1 MLNKKIK
8 IKIKACFKAVRPY
21 HAIKNIL
28 LFIPIFVGHQYFN
41 TSAIKNGFLGFFI
54 FCLLASSAY
63 LINDLVDLEN
73 DKQHLKKQKRPFAS
87 GQLSPKIGY
96 ILAPLLATV
105 ALSLAIL
112 LPLNFLIIAIAYYC
126 LTLLYTFFIK
136 QIKWLDA
143 ILLAF
148 LYSIRV
154 FAGMTLIENGFS
166 FWLIFFVLSL
176 FFSLALLKRYAELTT
191 LQTRNKL
198 SILGRAYKIKD
209 KIKLALLGYISGYI
223 SVLVFIFYI
232 YSAKAHLFYR
242 TPLLLWLV
250 CPCLFI
256 WLNHMWQFAQEGK
269 IDDDPVIFTIKNKC
283 SWAFLA
289 LIVIISVLATEFKLP
304 FYSF

>member
-1 MLNKKIK
+1 MLNKKNK
-8 IKIKACFKAVRPY
+8 IKIKACFQAVRPY

-28 LFIPIFVGHQYFN
+28 LFIPLFVGHQYFN
-41 TSAIKNGFLGFFI
+41 ISAIKNSFLGFFV

-73 DKQHLKKQKRPFAS
+73 DKEHLKKQKRPFAS
-87 GQLSPKIGY
+87 GELSHKIGY
-96 ILAPLLATV
+96 ILAPLLAIV
-105 ALSLAIL
+105 ALSFARL
-112 LPLNFLIIAIAYYC
+112 LPINFLIIAIAYYC

-148 LYSIRV
+148 LYSIRI

-166 FWLIFFVLSL
+166 FWLIFFVLFL

-191 LQTRNKL
+191 LQIKNKL
-198 SILGRAYKIKD
+198 SILGRAYKIND
-209 KIKLALLGYISGYI
+209 KIKLVLLGHISGYL
-223 SVLVFIFYI
+223 SVLVFIFYL

-256 WLNHMWQFAQEGK
+256 WLNHMWQFAREGK
-269 IDDDPVIFTIKNKC
+269 IDDDPVIFTIKSRY
-283 SWAFLA
+283 SWVFLA
-289 LIVIISVLATEFKLP
+289 LIVIISILATEIKLP
-304 FYSF
+304 F

>member
-1 MLNKKIK
+1 MLNKKNK
-8 IKIKACFKAVRPY
+8 IKIKACFQAVRPY

-28 LFIPIFVGHQYFN
+28 LFIPLFVGHQYFN
-41 TSAIKNGFLGFFI
+41 ISAIKNSFLGFFV

-73 DKQHLKKQKRPFAS
+73 DKEHLKKQKRPFAS
-87 GQLSPKIGY
+87 GELSHKIGY
-96 ILAPLLATV
+96 ILAPLLAIV
-105 ALSLAIL
+105 ALSFARL
-112 LPLNFLIIAIAYYC
+112 LPINFLIIAIAYYC

-148 LYSIRV
+148 LYSVRV

-166 FWLIFFVLSL
+166 FWLIFFVLFL

-191 LQTRNKL
+191 LQIKNKL
-198 SILGRAYKIKD
+198 SILGRAYKIND
-209 KIKLALLGYISGYI
+209 KIKLVLLGHISGYL
-223 SVLVFIFYI
+223 SVLVFIFYL

-256 WLNHMWQFAQEGK
+256 WLNHMWQFAREGK
-269 IDDDPVIFTIKNKC
+269 IDDDPVIFTIKSRY
-283 SWAFLA
+283 SWVFLA
-289 LIVIISVLATEFKLP
+289 LIVIISILATEIKLP
-304 FYSF
+304 F

>member
-1 MLNKKIK
+1 MLNKKNK
-8 IKIKACFKAVRPY
+8 IMIKACFQAVRPY

-28 LFIPIFVGHQYFN
+28 LFIPLFLGHQYFN
-41 TSAIKNGFLGFFI
+41 TSAIKNSFLGFFI

-87 GQLSPKIGY
+87 GQLSHKTGY
-96 ILAPLLATV
+96 VLAPLLAII
-105 ALSLAIL
+105 ALSFAIL
-112 LPLNFLIIAIAYYC
+112 LPINFLIIAITYYC

-148 LYSIRV
+148 LYSIRI

-176 FFSLALLKRYAELTT
+176 FFSLALLKRYAELTI
-191 LQTRNKL
+191 LQTKNEL
-198 SILGRAYKIKD
+198 SILGRAYKIND
-209 KIKLALLGYISGYI
+209 KIKLTLLGHISGYI

-242 TPLLLWLV
+242 TPLLLWLI

-256 WLNHMWQFAQEGK
+256 WLNHMWQFAREGK
-269 IDDDPVIFTIKNKC
+269 IDDDPVIFTIKSRC
-283 SWAFLA
+283 SWVFLA
-289 LIVIISVLATEFKLP
+289 LIVIISVLATEIKL
-304 FYSF
+304 SF

>member
-1 MLNKKIK
+1 MLNKKNK
-8 IKIKACFKAVRPY
+8 IKIKACFQAVRPY

-28 LFIPIFVGHQYFN
+28 LFIPLLVGHQYFN
-41 TSAIKNGFLGFFI
+41 ASAIKNIFLGFFI

-87 GQLSPKIGY
+87 EQLSHKIGF
-96 ILAPLLATV
+96 ILAPLLAII
-105 ALSLAIL
+105 ALSFAML
-112 LPLNFLIIAIAYYC
+112 LPINFLIIAIAYYC

-154 FAGMTLIENGFS
+154 LAGMTLIENGFS

-191 LQTRNKL
+191 SQTKNKL
-198 SILGRAYKIKD
+198 SILGRAYKIND
-209 KIKLALLGYISGYI
+209 AIKLALLGHISGYI

-232 YSAKAHLFYR
+232 YSAKAQLFYR

-256 WLNHMWQFAQEGK
+256 WLNHMWQFAREGK
-269 IDDDPVIFTIKNKC
+269 IDDDPVIFTVKSRC
-283 SWAFLA
+283 SWVFLA
-289 LIVIISVLATEFKLP
+289 LIVIISVLATEIKLP
-304 FYSF
+304 F

>member
-1 MLNKKIK
+1 VLNKKNK
-8 IKIKACFKAVRPY
+8 IKIKACFQAVRPY

-28 LFIPIFVGHQYFN
+28 LFIPLFVGHQYFN
-41 TSAIKNGFLGFFI
+41 ISAIKNSFLGFFV

-73 DKQHLKKQKRPFAS
+73 DKEHLKKQKRPFAS
-87 GQLSPKIGY
+87 GELSHKIGY
-96 ILAPLLATV
+96 ILAPLLAIV
-105 ALSLAIL
+105 ALSFARL
-112 LPLNFLIIAIAYYC
+112 LPINFLIIAIAYYC

-148 LYSIRV
+148 LYSVRV

-166 FWLIFFVLSL
+166 FWLIFFVLFL

-191 LQTRNKL
+191 LQIKNKL
-198 SILGRAYKIKD
+198 SILGRAYKIND
-209 KIKLALLGYISGYI
+209 KIKLVLLGHISGYL
-223 SVLVFIFYI
+223 SVLVFIFYL

-256 WLNHMWQFAQEGK
+256 WLNHMWQFAREGK
-269 IDDDPVIFTIKNKC
+269 IDDDPVIFTIKSRY
-283 SWAFLA
+283 SWVFLA
-289 LIVIISVLATEFKLP
+289 LIVIISILATEIKLP
-304 FYSF
+304 F

>member
-1 MLNKKIK
+1 MLNKKNK
-8 IKIKACFKAVRPY
+8 IKIKACFQAVRPY

-28 LFIPIFVGHQYFN
+28 LFIPLFVGHQYFN
-41 TSAIKNGFLGFFI
+41 ISAIKNSFLGFFV

-73 DKQHLKKQKRPFAS
+73 DKEHLKKQKRPFAS
-87 GQLSPKIGY
+87 GELSHKIGY
-96 ILAPLLATV
+96 VLAPLLAIV
-105 ALSLAIL
+105 ALSFARL
-112 LPLNFLIIAIAYYC
+112 LPINFLIIAIAYYC

-148 LYSIRV
+148 LYSIRI

-166 FWLIFFVLSL
+166 FWLIFFVLFL

-191 LQTRNKL
+191 LQIKNKL
-198 SILGRAYKIKD
+198 SILGRAYKIND
-209 KIKLALLGYISGYI
+209 KIKLVLLGHISGYL

-256 WLNHMWQFAQEGK
+256 WLNHMWQFAREGK
-269 IDDDPVIFTIKNKC
+269 IDDDPVIFTIKSRY
-283 SWAFLA
+283 SWVFLA
-289 LIVIISVLATEFKLP
+289 LIVIISILATEIKLP
-304 FYSF
+304 F